1 VTYNPD
7 LWRTEELHK
16 FRAKGMLSGHGQVV
30 IGNAGLAAKYNPLP
44 SILESLLD
52 RPCSENLQ
60 LVRFSLATHF
70 VKVGICRGLDSV
82 DVANDVIA
90 WFLDPHCHACHGTG
104 VKNKEQETCQICG
117 GVAKIPEWEPARK
130 GCAEVGNLFAW
141 REVQLRK
148 RNIA

>member
-60 LVRFSLATHF
+60 LVWFSFVIYF
-70 VKVGICRGLDSV
+70 VKVGICWGLDFV
-82 DVANDVIA
+82 DVVNDVIV
-90 WFLDPHCHACHGTG
+90 WFFDFYCYNCYSFALLRFDLLFWFSFFS
-104 VKNKEQETCQICG
+104 I
-117 GVAKIPEWEPARK
+117 
-130 GCAEVGNLFAW
+130 NL
-141 REVQLRK
+141 
-148 RNIA
+148 I